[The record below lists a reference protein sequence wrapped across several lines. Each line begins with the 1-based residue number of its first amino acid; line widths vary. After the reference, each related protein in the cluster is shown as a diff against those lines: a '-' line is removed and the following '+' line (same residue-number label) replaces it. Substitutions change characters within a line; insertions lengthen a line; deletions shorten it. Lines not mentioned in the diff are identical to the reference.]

1 MRELVGGTSSWSEV
15 NVMEL
20 NLSRGTWSE
29 VNAKELS

>member
-29 VNAKELS
+29 GD